1 MAKYIPLQKYAHF
14 KMGYSMAKDFF
25 FAQKDSVAPITLE
38 EIVHVSTNLPVAFV
52 RDSSGAFRLVVLLS
66 LVKEKNLLVHPSG
79 KWFSGYIPAHYRS
92 YPFALLRSAKN
103 ENLTLCIDTES
114 GLFRENPTQE
124 ELRFFTEAGE
134 LETVTASLLQFL
146 EAREKAM
153 QTTHAIVKRI
163 ADAGIITP
171 WKIPFKDENGT
182 EQEVPGIYRIDENR
196 LNSLSEDEFLKLRNV
211 LSVIYAILMSENRLS
226 NLAKLHTLHAQ
237 MAQKMAPKEEEFDLD
252 KFFAENNDTLSF

>member
-1 MAKYIPLQKYAHF
+1 MAKYIAIQKQLHS
-14 KMGYSMAKDFF
+14 KMGYAREKDFF
-25 FAQKDSVAPITLE
+25 FAQKESVVPITLE
-38 EIVHVSTNLPVAFV
+38 ELVHINTSLPIVFV
-52 RDSSGAFRLVVLLS
+52 KDSSGIFKLVVLLS

-79 KWFSGYIPAHYRS
+79 KWFSGYIPAHYRA
-92 YPFALLRSAKN
+92 YPFALLRDNKDGKMV
-103 ENLTLCIDTES
+103 LCIDEES
-114 GLFRENPTQE
+114 GLLRENPTQDE
-124 ELRFFTEAGE
+124 VRFFTEEGE
-134 LETVTASLLQFL
+134 LESFTASLLQFL
-146 EAREKAM
+146 EAKEKGM

-171 WKIPFKDENGT
+171 WKIPFKDENGA
-182 EQEVPGIYRIDENR
+182 EKEVQGVYKIDEKKLHN
-196 LNSLSEDEFLKLRNV
+196 LSAEEFLKLRNV